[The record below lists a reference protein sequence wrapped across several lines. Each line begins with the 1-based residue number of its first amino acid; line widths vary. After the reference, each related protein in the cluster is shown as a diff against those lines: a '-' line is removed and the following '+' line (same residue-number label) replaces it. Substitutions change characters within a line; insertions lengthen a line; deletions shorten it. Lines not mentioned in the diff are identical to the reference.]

1 MRVLT
6 LDVTQKDPINP
17 PGENKSGENNNNSG
31 KSKGSPDGKLNKN
44 IESTAST
51 DKSAGGKDED
61 DRNQ

>member
-17 PGENKSGENNNNSG
+17 PPPG
-31 KSKGSPDGKLNKN
+31 KGGVSPDKLNKN

-51 DKSAGGKDED
+51 DKSGGKDDYE
-61 DRNQ
+61 RN